1 MGKTKAKKTG
11 RKSGLKLKIHRR
23 ELSNGLVLL
32 AVQNQTAPTLA
43 VSCSFMVGRMEETLD
58 KAGISYLVGESLD
71 EGTSKWT
78 GDELASLVEGY
89 GGSLVTTGSGA
100 AIRMAAEDSKLAVQ
114 ILAEVILRPTLPKDG
129 IRRMRDLALAEIQ
142 SERDE
147 PRTVASIA
155 FQRLV
160 YGNHPY
166 GRPSKGS
173 METMSSLTASQCR
186 SFHKKWY
193 IPSRGI
199 IAGSGDLDPEKLLD
213 LLEKSFGSWKD
224 KNPRG
229 PVVPEP
235 RELKGPV
242 REDLVFPSN
251 QVQIFLGHLGIKRTD
266 PDFYKLLVMDHVLGT
281 GPGFTSRIS
290 RKLRDEQGLA
300 YAVGASISNS
310 AGSERGM
317 FSAYIGTSPGQET
330 QAINGFLKEIHA
342 IRRVAPSRKEMEDV
356 KAYLTGSFVWALERN
371 SNLARFLIRMERF
384 NLGEDYV
391 QRYPDIIR
399 DVSAK
404 DVRDV
409 AEKHLHP
416 DCCVLLRLGP
426 KQNA

>member
-1 MGKTKAKKTG
+1 MMAKTKAKKAS
-11 RKSGLKLKIHRR
+11 RASRLSLKVHRR

-32 AVQNQTAPTLA
+32 AVRNTTAPTLA
-43 VSCSFMVGRMEETLD
+43 ISCSLLVGRMEEPRD
-58 KAGISYLVGESLD
+58 QAGISYLVGESLD
-71 EGTSKWT
+71 EGTQKWT

-100 AIRMAAEDSKLAVQ
+100 AIRMAAEDAKLAVK

-155 FQRLV
+155 FQHLV
-160 YGNHPY
+160 YGEHPY

-173 METMSSLTASQCR
+173 LETMASLTTAQCR

-193 IPSRGI
+193 IPSRAI
-199 IAGSGDLDPEKLLD
+199 IAGSGDMDPKELLD
-213 LLEKSFGSWKD
+213 LLEKGFGSWKD
-224 KNPRG
+224 KKPKA
-229 PVVPEP
+229 PEVAEP
-235 RELKGPV
+235 RELERAV
-242 REDLVFPSN
+242 REDLHYPSN
-251 QVQIFLGHLGIKRTD
+251 QVQIYLGHLGIKRTD

-300 YAVGASISNS
+300 YAVGASITHS

-317 FSAYIGTSPGQET
+317 FSAYIGTSPGQEKK
-330 QAINGFLKEIHA
+330 AINGFLKEIKA
-342 IRRVAPSRKEMEDV
+342 IRREAPSRKEMEDV

-371 SNLARFLIRMERF
+371 SNLARFLIRTERF
-384 NLGEDYV
+384 QLGEDYV
-391 QRYPDIIR
+391 QRYPEIIR
-399 DVSAK
+399 AVSAK
-404 DVRDV
+404 DVRQV
-409 AEKHLHP
+409 AMEHLHP
-416 DCCVLLRLGP
+416 DRAVLLRLGP
-426 KQNA
+426 